1 MFGTL
6 DMQQERMFDIAFID
20 NVFVLL
26 LVTIVNK

>member
-1 MFGTL
+1 MFVTL
-6 DMQQERMFDIAFID
+6 DMQQERMFDITFID